1 MKYPLRMNRKKPER
15 KIPNPSDFKAA
26 FCRRT
31 YCNQKQIGVIF
42 IAKLVVA
49 EKPSVAM
56 SYAKV
61 LGATSRRDGYLEG
74 NSYLVSWCVG
84 HLVELAPPNVYDAKY
99 VKWSIADLPILPER
113 WQYLVSASTKKQF
126 GILQKLMQRPDVDS
140 VICATDAGR
149 EGELIFRLVYQQ
161 AGCKKPFSRLWL
173 SSMEENA
180 IREGFAHLK
189 PSTEYDALYNA
200 ALCRERADWMV
211 GINASRLFSCLYG
224 QPLAVGRVMTPVL
237 AMTVVRE
244 AAIAAFVPE
253 KFYTVDL
260 ELTSGCTASSKR
272 FAQKEDAELLLS
284 KCRKEGRA
292 TVQKMERKEKSE
304 SPPQLY
310 DLTALQRDANRL
322 LGFTAQ
328 QTLDY
333 AQSLYEKRLITYPR
347 TDSRF
352 LTEDMA
358 ASLPG
363 LVTDTGR
370 AFAVE
375 EPIPIHVQQV
385 IDGSKVTDHH
395 ALLPT
400 KSMAKA
406 DLAALPAGERNVL
419 RLIAARL
426 LCAVGEP
433 HRYAETTLTTICAG
447 EEFTVKGKVVLS
459 EGWKTV
465 ERKMLDELLGKQKEA
480 VALPDVQE
488 QCRCSVAG
496 AELKEGQMSPPKHFT
511 EDLLLHAMET
521 ASADSMPEGVERQ
534 GIGTPATRAATIEK
548 LVQKGFLERKGN
560 KKTKVLLPT
569 DKGKALITVMPEEI
583 QSPEMT
589 ADWETKLLQIERG
602 EMEPSEFMTEINTM
616 ITELVKNTEM
626 KKGVN
631 ALMKNKIIGVCPNCG
646 ANVVEREKGW
656 FCENRECR
664 FVLWKDNAFFKRLG
678 KRLDAHVA
686 DKLLRDGRVRLKDC
700 KSAKGKTYNATVLLS
715 CEADGRSKFSLE
727 FEGGC

>member
-1 MKYPLRMNRKKPER
+1 
-15 KIPNPSDFKAA
+15 
-26 FCRRT
+26 
-31 YCNQKQIGVIF
+31 
-42 IAKLVVA
+42 
-49 EKPSVAM
+49 M

-61 LGATSRRDGYLEG
+61 LGATSRQDGYLEG
-74 NSYLVSWCVG
+74 NGYLVSWCIG

-99 VKWSIADLPILPER
+99 VKWSIADLPILPQK

-126 GILQKLMQRPDVDS
+126 GILQKLMHRPDVDS

-260 ELTSGCTASSKR
+260 ELTSGCTVSSKR
-272 FAQKEDAELLLS
+272 FAQKADAELLLS
-284 KCRKEGRA
+284 KCRKEGRV

-304 SPPQLY
+304 RPPQLY

-375 EPIPIHVQQV
+375 EPFPIHVQQV
-385 IDGSKVTDHH
+385 INSSKVTDHH

-400 KSMAKA
+400 KSMGNA

-433 HRYAETTLTTICAG
+433 HRYAETSIIAICAG
-447 EEFTVKGKVVLS
+447 EEFTAKGKEVLE
-459 EGWKTV
+459 EGWKAV
-465 ERKMLDELLGKQKEA
+465 ERKVLVDILNRKQELT
-480 VALPDVQE
+480 ALPN
-488 QCRCSVAG
+488 VAENECG
-496 AELKEGQMSPPKHFT
+496 ILNAELKEGQTTPPKHFT

-602 EMEPSEFMTEINTM
+602 EMEPETFMTEIKEM
-616 ITELVKNTEM
+616 ISSLVTTTEAA
-626 KKGVN
+626 KGAN

-646 ANVVEREKGW
+646 KPVVEREKGW

-664 FVLWKDNAFFKRLG
+664 FVLWKDNAFLKRLG
-678 KRLDAHVA
+678 KRMDAHVA

>member
-1 MKYPLRMNRKKPER
+1 MPSSNKVRKVTSENYP
-15 KIPNPSDFKAA
+15 A
-26 FCRRT
+26 
-31 YCNQKQIGVIF
+31 
-42 IAKLVVA
+42 
-49 EKPSVAM
+49 
-56 SYAKV
+56 
-61 LGATSRRDGYLEG
+61 
-74 NSYLVSWCVG
+74 
-84 HLVELAPPNVYDAKY
+84 
-99 VKWSIADLPILPER
+99 
-113 WQYLVSASTKKQF
+113 
-126 GILQKLMQRPDVDS
+126 
-140 VICATDAGR
+140 DAGR
-149 EGELIFRLVYQQ
+149 EGELIFRLVCQQ
-161 AGCKKPFSRLWL
+161 AGCKKPFTRLWL

-180 IREGFAHLK
+180 IREGFASLK
-189 PSTEYDALYNA
+189 PSTEYDALYQA
-200 ALCRERADWMV
+200 ALCRERADWIV
-211 GINASRLFSCLYG
+211 GINSSRLFSCLYG
-224 QPLAVGRVMTPVL
+224 RPLAVGRVMTPTL
-237 AMTVVRE
+237 AMAVQRE
-244 AAIAAFVPE
+244 AAISAFTPE
-253 KFYTVDL
+253 KFYTVSLAFAD
-260 ELTSGCTASSKR
+260 GGTASSKR
-272 FAQKEDAELLLS
+272 FSQKADAETLLAN
-284 KCRKEGRA
+284 CRKEVS
-292 TVQKMERKEKSE
+292 TVVQKVERKEKTE
-304 SPPQLY
+304 KPPQLY
-310 DLTALQRDANRL
+310 DLTTLQRDANRL

-363 LVTDTGR
+363 LVTDTGK

-375 EPIPIHVQQV
+375 EPLPINVQQV
-385 IDGSKVTDHH
+385 INGSKVTDHH

-459 EGWKTV
+459 EGWKAM
-465 ERKMLDELLGKQKEA
+465 ERKMLGELLGKQKEQA
-480 VALPDVQE
+480 ALPDVQE
-488 QCRCSVAG
+488 QSQCSIAG
-496 AELKEGQMSPPKHFT
+496 AELKEGQTSPPKHFT
-511 EDLLLHAMET
+511 EDTLLYAMET

-548 LVQKGFLERKGN
+548 LVQKGFLERKGT

-589 ADWETKLLQIERG
+589 ADWETKLLQIERS
-602 EMEPSEFMTEINTM
+602 EMEPETFMTEIKEM
-616 ITELVKNTEM
+616 ISSLVTTTEAA
-626 KKGVN
+626 KGAN

-646 ANVVEREKGW
+646 KPVVEREKGW

-664 FVLWKDNAFFKRLG
+664 FVLWKDNAFLKRLG
-678 KRLDAHVA
+678 KRMDAHVA
-686 DKLLRDGRVRLKDC
+686 DKLLRDGRVCLKDC
-700 KSAKGKTYNATVLLS
+700 RSAKGKTYNATVLLGT
-715 CEADGRSKFSLE
+715 EPDGRSKFSLE
-727 FEGGC
+727 FENGGC

>member
-1 MKYPLRMNRKKPER
+1 MPLSNNVRKVTSENYP
-15 KIPNPSDFKAA
+15 
-26 FCRRT
+26 T
-31 YCNQKQIGVIF
+31 
-42 IAKLVVA
+42 
-49 EKPSVAM
+49 
-56 SYAKV
+56 
-61 LGATSRRDGYLEG
+61 
-74 NSYLVSWCVG
+74 
-84 HLVELAPPNVYDAKY
+84 
-99 VKWSIADLPILPER
+99 
-113 WQYLVSASTKKQF
+113 
-126 GILQKLMQRPDVDS
+126 DS
-140 VICATDAGR
+140 GR
-149 EGELIFRLVYQQ
+149 EGELIFRLVYEQ
-161 AGCKKPFSRLWL
+161 AGCKKPVSRLWL

-260 ELTSGCTASSKR
+260 ELTSGCTASSRRIPEKSV
-272 FAQKEDAELLLS
+272 AEDLLEA
-284 KCRKEGRA
+284 CRKEMVA
-292 TVQKMERKEKSE
+292 TIQRITRKEKSE
-304 SPPQLY
+304 NPPQLY

-363 LVTDTGR
+363 LVTATGE

-385 IDGSKVTDHH
+385 INGSKVTDHH

-400 KSMAKA
+400 KSMARA
-406 DLAALPAGERNVL
+406 DLAALPAGERNIL

-433 HRYAETTLTTICAG
+433 YCYAETTLTTICAG
-447 EEFTVKGKVVLS
+447 EEFTAKGKVVLS
-459 EGWKTV
+459 EGWKTM
-465 ERKMLDELLGKQKEA
+465 ERKMLGELLSKQKEPA
-480 VALPDVQE
+480 VLPDVQE
-488 QCRCSVAG
+488 QSQCSVAG
-496 AELKEGQMSPPKHFT
+496 AELKEGQTSPPKHFT

-534 GIGTPATRAATIEK
+534 GIGTPATRSATIEK

-602 EMEPSEFMTEINTM
+602 EMEPETFMTEIKEM
-616 ITELVKNTEM
+616 ISSLVTTTEAA
-626 KKGVN
+626 KGAN

-646 ANVVEREKGW
+646 KPVVEREKGW

-664 FVLWKDNAFFKRLG
+664 FALWKDNAYFKRLG
-678 KRLDAHVA
+678 KHLDGRVV

-715 CEADGRSKFSLE
+715 AESDGRSKFSLE

>member
-1 MKYPLRMNRKKPER
+1 
-15 KIPNPSDFKAA
+15 
-26 FCRRT
+26 
-31 YCNQKQIGVIF
+31 
-42 IAKLVVA
+42 
-49 EKPSVAM
+49 M

-61 LGATSRRDGYLEG
+61 LGATSRKDGYLEG
-74 NSYLVSWCVG
+74 NDYLVSWCVG

-99 VKWSIADLPILPER
+99 VKWSIADLPILPEK

-126 GILQKLMQRPDVDS
+126 GILQKLMHRPDVDS
-140 VICATDAGR
+140 IVNSCDSGR

-180 IREGFAHLK
+180 IREGFARLK

-244 AAIAAFVPE
+244 AAIAAFVPQ
-253 KFYTVDL
+253 KFYTVEL
-260 ELTSGCTASSKR
+260 ELTSGCTASSRRISEK
-272 FAQKEDAELLLS
+272 DAAENLLAE
-284 KCRKEGRA
+284 CRKEMIS
-292 TVQKMERKEKSE
+292 TIQKVTRKEKSE
-304 SPPQLY
+304 NPPLLY

-363 LVTDTGR
+363 LVTATGE

-385 IDGSKVTDHH
+385 INGSKVTDHH

-406 DLAALPAGERNVL
+406 DLAALPAGERNIL

-433 HRYAETTLTTICAG
+433 HRYAETTLTTICAE
-447 EEFTVKGKVVLS
+447 EEFSAKGKVVLS
-459 EGWKTV
+459 DGWKAV
-465 ERKMLDELLGKQKEA
+465 ERKMLGELLGKQKEPA
-480 VALPDVQE
+480 VLPDVQE
-488 QCRCSVAG
+488 QSQCCVTG
-496 AELKEGQMSPPKHFT
+496 AELKEGQTSPPKSYT
-511 EDLLLHAMET
+511 EDTLLSAMQ
-521 ASADSMPEGVERQ
+521 AAGADSMPQGVERQ

-548 LVQKGFLERKGN
+548 LVQKVFLERKGS

-589 ADWETKLLQIERG
+589 ADWETKLLRIERG
-602 EMEPSEFMTEINTM
+602 EMEPNEFMTEIKEM
-616 ITELVKNTEM
+616 ISSLVTTTEAR
-626 KKGVN
+626 KGAN
-631 ALMKNKIIGVCPNCG
+631 ALMKNKVIGVCPNCG
-646 ANVVEREKGW
+646 KSVVEREKGW

-664 FVLWKDNAFFKRLG
+664 FVLWKDNAFFKRLS
-678 KRLDAHVA
+678 KRLDSHVA

-715 CEADGRSKFSLE
+715 CESDGRSKFSLE

>member
-1 MKYPLRMNRKKPER
+1 M
-15 KIPNPSDFKAA
+15 S
-26 FCRRT
+26 
-31 YCNQKQIGVIF
+31 YC
-42 IAKLVVA
+42 LVVA
-49 EKPSVAM
+49 EKPSVGAA
-56 SYAKV
+56 YAKV
-61 LGATSRRDGYLEG
+61 LGATNRQDGYWEG
-74 NSYLVSWCVG
+74 NGYLVSWCVG

-99 VKWSIADLPILPER
+99 VKWSIADLPILPQK

-126 GILQKLMQRPDVDS
+126 GILQKLMHRPDVDS
-140 VICATDAGR
+140 MICATDAGR
-149 EGELIFRLVYQQ
+149 EGELIFRLVCQQ
-161 AGCKKPFSRLWL
+161 AGCKKPFTRLWL

-180 IREGFAHLK
+180 IREGFASLK
-189 PSTEYDALYNA
+189 PSTEYDALYQA
-200 ALCRERADWMV
+200 ALCRERADWIV
-211 GINASRLFSCLYG
+211 GINSSRLFSCLYG
-224 QPLAVGRVMTPVL
+224 RPLAVGRVMTPTL
-237 AMTVVRE
+237 AMAVQRE
-244 AAIAAFVPE
+244 AAISAFTPE
-253 KFYTVDL
+253 KFYTVSLAFAD
-260 ELTSGCTASSKR
+260 GGTASSKR
-272 FAQKEDAELLLS
+272 FSQKADAETLLAN
-284 KCRKEGRA
+284 CRKEVS
-292 TVQKMERKEKSE
+292 TVVQKVERKEKTE
-304 SPPQLY
+304 KPPQLY
-310 DLTALQRDANRL
+310 DLTTLQRDANRL

-363 LVTDTGR
+363 LVTDTGK

-375 EPIPIHVQQV
+375 EPLHINVQQV
-385 IDGSKVTDHH
+385 INGSKVTDHH

-459 EGWKTV
+459 EGWKAM
-465 ERKMLDELLGKQKEA
+465 ERKMLGELLGKQKEQA
-480 VALPDVQE
+480 ALPDVQE
-488 QCRCSVAG
+488 QSQCSIAS
-496 AELKEGQMSPPKHFT
+496 AELKEGQTSPPKHFT
-511 EDLLLHAMET
+511 EDTLLHAMET

-548 LVQKGFLERKGN
+548 LVQKGFLERKGI

-602 EMEPSEFMTEINTM
+602 EMEPETFMTEIKEM
-616 ITELVKNTEM
+616 ISSLVTTTEAA
-626 KKGVN
+626 KGAN
-631 ALMKNKIIGVCPNCG
+631 ALMKNKVIGVCPNCG

-678 KRLDAHVA
+678 KRLDSYVA

-700 KSAKGKTYNATVLLS
+700 RSAKGKTYNATVLLGT
-715 CEADGRSKFSLE
+715 EPDGRSKFSLE
-727 FEGGC
+727 FENGGC

>member
-1 MKYPLRMNRKKPER
+1 MSRRNPAR
-15 KIPNPSDFKAA
+15 KITNPSDFKAA

-31 YCNQKQIGVIF
+31 YCNPKQIGGIF
-42 IAKLVVA
+42 IAKLIVA

-61 LGATSRRDGYLEG
+61 LGATNRKDGYLEG
-74 NSYLVSWCVG
+74 NGYLVSWCIG
-84 HLVELAPPNVYDAKY
+84 HLVELAPPNVYDEKFI
-99 VKWSIADLPILPER
+99 KWSIADLPILPQK

-126 GILQKLMQRPDVDS
+126 GILQKLMHRPDVDS

-161 AGCKKPFSRLWL
+161 AGCKKPFTRLWL

-211 GINASRLFSCLYG
+211 GINASRLFSCLYN

-253 KFYTVDL
+253 KFYTVA
-260 ELTSGCTASSKR
+260 LTLADGGTASSKR
-272 FAQKEDAELLLS
+272 FAQKADAELLLS
-284 KCRKEGRA
+284 KCRKEGRV
-292 TVQKMERKEKSE
+292 TVQKMERKEKAE

-358 ASLPG
+358 ASFPG

-375 EPIPIHVQQV
+375 DPIPIHVQQV

-406 DLAALPAGERNVL
+406 DLAALPVGERNVL
-419 RLIAARL
+419 RLISARL

-447 EEFTVKGKVVLS
+447 EKFTAKGKVVLS
-459 EGWKTV
+459 EGWKAV
-465 ERKMLDELLGKQKEA
+465 ERKMLGELLGKQKEPA
-480 VALPDVQE
+480 VLPDVQE
-488 QCRCSVAG
+488 QSQCSVAG
-496 AELKEGQMSPPKHFT
+496 AELKEGQTSPPKSYT
-511 EDLLLHAMET
+511 EDTLLSAMQ
-521 ASADSMPEGVERQ
+521 AAGADSMPEGVERQ

-548 LVQKGFLERKGN
+548 LVQKGFLERKGT

-589 ADWETKLLQIERG
+589 ADWETKLLQIERS
-602 EMEPSEFMTEINTM
+602 EIEPETFMTEIKEM
-616 ITELVKNTEM
+616 ISSLVTTTEAR
-626 KKGVN
+626 KGAN

-678 KRLDAHVA
+678 KRLDAHAA

-700 KSAKGKTYNATVLLS
+700 KSAKGKTYNATVLLGT
-715 CEADGRSKFSLE
+715 EPDGRSKFSLE

>member
-1 MKYPLRMNRKKPER
+1 MAN
-15 KIPNPSDFKAA
+15 
-26 FCRRT
+26 
-31 YCNQKQIGVIF
+31 
-42 IAKLVVA
+42 
-49 EKPSVAM
+49 
-56 SYAKV
+56 
-61 LGATSRRDGYLEG
+61 TSRKSRFSTAL
-74 NSYLVSWCVG
+74 
-84 HLVELAPPNVYDAKY
+84 
-99 VKWSIADLPILPER
+99 
-113 WQYLVSASTKKQF
+113 SAHWMPSSNKVRKVTSENY
-126 GILQKLMQRPDVDS
+126 P
-140 VICATDAGR
+140 TDAGR
-149 EGELIFRLVYQQ
+149 EGELIFRLVCQQ
-161 AGCKKPFSRLWL
+161 AGCKKPFTRLWL

-180 IREGFAHLK
+180 IREGFASLK
-189 PSTEYDALYNA
+189 PSTEYDALYQA
-200 ALCRERADWMV
+200 ALCRERADWIV
-211 GINASRLFSCLYG
+211 GINSSRLFSCLYG
-224 QPLAVGRVMTPVL
+224 RPLAVGRVMTPTL
-237 AMTVVRE
+237 AMAVQRE
-244 AAIAAFVPE
+244 AAISAFTPE
-253 KFYTVDL
+253 KFYTVSLAFAD
-260 ELTSGCTASSKR
+260 GGTASSKR
-272 FAQKEDAELLLS
+272 FSQKADAETLLAN
-284 KCRKEGRA
+284 CRKEVS
-292 TVQKMERKEKSE
+292 TVVQKVERKEKTE
-304 SPPQLY
+304 KPPQLY
-310 DLTALQRDANRL
+310 DLTTLQRDANRL

-363 LVTDTGR
+363 LVTDTGK

-375 EPIPIHVQQV
+375 EPLPINVQQV
-385 IDGSKVTDHH
+385 INGSKVTDHH

-459 EGWKTV
+459 EGWKAM
-465 ERKMLDELLGKQKEA
+465 ERKMLGELLGKQKEQA
-480 VALPDVQE
+480 ALPDVQE
-488 QCRCSVAG
+488 QSQCSIAG
-496 AELKEGQMSPPKHFT
+496 AELKEGQTSPPKHFT
-511 EDLLLHAMET
+511 EDTLLYAMET

-548 LVQKGFLERKGN
+548 LVQKGFLERKGT

-589 ADWETKLLQIERG
+589 ADWETKLLRIERS
-602 EMEPSEFMTEINTM
+602 EMEPETFMTEIKEM
-616 ITELVKNTEM
+616 ISSLVTTTEAA
-626 KKGVN
+626 KGAN
-631 ALMKNKIIGVCPNCG
+631 ALMKNKIIGICPNCG

-664 FVLWKDNAFFKRLG
+664 FVLWKDNAFLKRLG
-678 KRLDAHVA
+678 KRMDAHVA
-686 DKLLRDGRVRLKDC
+686 DKLLRDGRVCLKDC
-700 KSAKGKTYNATVLLS
+700 RSAKGKTYNATVLLGT
-715 CEADGRSKFSLE
+715 EPDGRSKFSLE
-727 FEGGC
+727 FENGGC

>member
-1 MKYPLRMNRKKPER
+1 MSY
-15 KIPNPSDFKAA
+15 
-26 FCRRT
+26 
-31 YCNQKQIGVIF
+31 Q
-42 IAKLVVA
+42 LVVS
-49 EKPSVAM
+49 EKPSVGAA
-56 SYAKV
+56 YAKV
-61 LGATSRRDGYLEG
+61 LGATNRQDGYWEG
-74 NSYLVSWCVG
+74 NGYLVSWCVG

-99 VKWSIADLPILPER
+99 VKWSISDLPILPER

-126 GILQKLMQRPDVDS
+126 GILQKLMHRPDVDS
-140 VICATDAGR
+140 IVNSCDSGR

-173 SSMEENA
+173 SSMEESA

-211 GINASRLFSCLYG
+211 GINCSRLFSCLYN
-224 QPLAVGRVMTPVL
+224 QPFAVGRVMTPVL

-272 FAQKEDAELLLS
+272 FAQKADAELLLS
-284 KCRKEGRA
+284 KCRKEGRV

-375 EPIPIHVQQV
+375 EPFSIHVQQV
-385 IDGSKVTDHH
+385 INGSKVTDHH

-400 KSMAKA
+400 KSMVNA

-433 HRYAETTLTTICAG
+433 HRYAETTMTTICAD
-447 EEFTVKGKVVLS
+447 EEFTAKGKVVLS
-459 EGWKTV
+459 DGWKGI
-465 ERKMLDELLGKQKEA
+465 ERKMLGDLLGKKKEPA
-480 VALPDVQE
+480 VLPDVQE
-488 QCRCSVAG
+488 QSECGIIG
-496 AELKEGQMSPPKHFT
+496 AELKEGQTSAPKHFT
-511 EDLLLHAMET
+511 EDLLLHSMET
-521 ASADSMPEGVERQ
+521 ASADSMPEDVERQ

-548 LVQKGFLERKGN
+548 LVQKGFLERKGD
-560 KKTKVLLPT
+560 KKTKILLPT

-589 ADWETKLLQIERG
+589 ADWETKLLRIERG
-602 EMEPSEFMTEINTM
+602 EMEPEEFMVEIKDMIFSLVNTTEA
-616 ITELVKNTEM
+616 M
-626 KKGVN
+626 KGANV
-631 ALMKNKIIGVCPNCG
+631 LMKNKIVGVCPNCG

-664 FVLWKDNAFFKRLG
+664 FALWKDNAYFKRLG
-678 KRLDAHVA
+678 KHLDGRMV

>member
-1 MKYPLRMNRKKPER
+1 MIRGIL
-15 KIPNPSDFKAA
+15 
-26 FCRRT
+26 
-31 YCNQKQIGVIF
+31 
-42 IAKLVVA
+42 IAKLIVA

-61 LGATSRRDGYLEG
+61 LGATNRQDGYLEG
-74 NSYLVSWCVG
+74 NGYLVSWCIG
-84 HLVELAPPNVYDAKY
+84 HLVELAPPNVYDARY
-99 VKWSIADLPILPER
+99 VKWSIADLPILPQK
-113 WQYLVSASTKKQF
+113 WQYLVSTSTKKQF
-126 GILQKLMQRPDVDS
+126 GILQKLMNRPDVDS
-140 VICATDAGR
+140 LVCATDAGR

-161 AGCKKPFSRLWL
+161 ASCKKPFFRLWL
-173 SSMEENA
+173 SSMEDSA

-189 PSTEYDALYNA
+189 PSAEYDALYNA

-253 KFYTVDL
+253 KFYTVA
-260 ELTSGCTASSKR
+260 LTLADGGTASSKR
-272 FAQKEDAELLLS
+272 FAQKADAELLLS
-284 KCRKEGRA
+284 KCRKEERV

-304 SPPQLY
+304 SPPPLY

-363 LVTDTGR
+363 LVTDTGK

-375 EPIPIHVQQV
+375 ELVPIHVQQV
-385 IDGSKVTDHH
+385 INGSKVTDHH

-400 KSMAKA
+400 KSMANA
-406 DLAALPAGERNVL
+406 DLAALPTGERNVL

-433 HRYAETTLTTICAG
+433 HRYAETMLTTECAG
-447 EEFTVKGKVVLS
+447 EEFTAKGKEVME
-459 EGWKTV
+459 EGWKVV
-465 ERKMLDELLGKQKEA
+465 ERKVLADILNRKQELT
-480 VALPDVQE
+480 ALPNAAE
-488 QCRCSVAG
+488 NECG
-496 AELKEGQMSPPKHFT
+496 ILNAELKEGQTSPPKHFT

-521 ASADSMPEGVERQ
+521 ASAGSMPEGVERQ

-548 LVQKGFLERKGN
+548 LVQKGFLERKGI

-589 ADWETKLLQIERG
+589 ADWETKLLQIERS
-602 EMEPSEFMTEINTM
+602 EMEPETFMTEIKEM
-616 ITELVKNTEM
+616 ISSLVTTTEAA
-626 KKGVN
+626 KGAN

-646 ANVVEREKGW
+646 KPVVEREKGW

-700 KSAKGKTYNATVLLS
+700 KSAKGKTYNATVLLGT
-715 CEADGRSKFSLE
+715 EVDGRSKFSLE

>member
-1 MKYPLRMNRKKPER
+1 
-15 KIPNPSDFKAA
+15 
-26 FCRRT
+26 
-31 YCNQKQIGVIF
+31 
-42 IAKLVVA
+42 
-49 EKPSVAM
+49 
-56 SYAKV
+56 
-61 LGATSRRDGYLEG
+61 
-74 NSYLVSWCVG
+74 
-84 HLVELAPPNVYDAKY
+84 
-99 VKWSIADLPILPER
+99 
-113 WQYLVSASTKKQF
+113 
-126 GILQKLMQRPDVDS
+126 
-140 VICATDAGR
+140 
-149 EGELIFRLVYQQ
+149 
-161 AGCKKPFSRLWL
+161 
-173 SSMEENA
+173 
-180 IREGFAHLK
+180 
-189 PSTEYDALYNA
+189 
-200 ALCRERADWMV
+200 
-211 GINASRLFSCLYG
+211 
-224 QPLAVGRVMTPVL
+224 
-237 AMTVVRE
+237 
-244 AAIAAFVPE
+244 
-253 KFYTVDL
+253 
-260 ELTSGCTASSKR
+260 
-272 FAQKEDAELLLS
+272 
-284 KCRKEGRA
+284 
-292 TVQKMERKEKSE
+292 MERKEKSE

-375 EPIPIHVQQV
+375 EPFPIHVQQV
-385 IDGSKVTDHH
+385 INSSKVTDHH

-400 KSMAKA
+400 KSMGNA

-433 HRYAETTLTTICAG
+433 HRYAETSTIAICAG
-447 EEFTVKGKVVLS
+447 EEFTAKGKEVLE
-459 EGWKTV
+459 EGWKAV
-465 ERKMLDELLGKQKEA
+465 ERKVLVDILNRKQELT
-480 VALPDVQE
+480 ALPN
-488 QCRCSVAG
+488 VAENECG
-496 AELKEGQMSPPKHFT
+496 ILNAELKEGQTTPPKHFT

-534 GIGTPATRAATIEK
+534 GIGTPATRATTIEK

-602 EMEPSEFMTEINTM
+602 EMEPSEFMTEINTL

-626 KKGVN
+626 KKGAN

-656 FCENRECR
+656 FCESNPCR

-700 KSAKGKTYNATVLLS
+700 RSAKGKTYNATVLLS

-727 FEGGC
+727 FEGGCLWSR

>member
-1 MKYPLRMNRKKPER
+1 MPSSNNVRKVTSENYP
-15 KIPNPSDFKAA
+15 
-26 FCRRT
+26 
-31 YCNQKQIGVIF
+31 
-42 IAKLVVA
+42 
-49 EKPSVAM
+49 
-56 SYAKV
+56 
-61 LGATSRRDGYLEG
+61 
-74 NSYLVSWCVG
+74 
-84 HLVELAPPNVYDAKY
+84 
-99 VKWSIADLPILPER
+99 
-113 WQYLVSASTKKQF
+113 
-126 GILQKLMQRPDVDS
+126 
-140 VICATDAGR
+140 TDAGR

-173 SSMEENA
+173 SSMEDSA
-180 IREGFAHLK
+180 IREGFANLK
-189 PSTEYDALYNA
+189 PSTEYDALYQA

-244 AAIAAFVPE
+244 AAIAAFTPE
-253 KFYTVDL
+253 KFYTVA
-260 ELTSGCTASSKR
+260 LTLADGGTASSKR
-272 FAQKEDAELLLS
+272 FAQKADAELLLS
-284 KCRKEGRA
+284 KCRKEGRV

-370 AFAVE
+370 ALAVE
-375 EPIPIHVQQV
+375 EPFPIHVQQV
-385 IDGSKVTDHH
+385 INGSKVTDHH

-400 KSMAKA
+400 KSMANA
-406 DLAALPAGERNVL
+406 DLAALPAGEWNVL

-447 EEFTVKGKVVLS
+447 EEFTAKGKEVLE
-459 EGWKTV
+459 EGWKAV
-465 ERKMLDELLGKQKEA
+465 ERKVLADILNRKQELT
-480 VALPDVQE
+480 ALPNAAE
-488 QCRCSVAG
+488 NECG
-496 AELKEGQMSPPKHFT
+496 ILNAELKEGQTTPPKHFT
-511 EDLLLHAMET
+511 EDTLLHAMET

-548 LVQKGFLERKGN
+548 LVQKVFLERKGN

-616 ITELVKNTEM
+616 ITVLVKNTEM
-626 KKGVN
+626 KKGAN
-631 ALMKNKIIGVCPNCG
+631 ALTKNKIIGVCPNCG

-656 FCENRECR
+656 FCESNPCR